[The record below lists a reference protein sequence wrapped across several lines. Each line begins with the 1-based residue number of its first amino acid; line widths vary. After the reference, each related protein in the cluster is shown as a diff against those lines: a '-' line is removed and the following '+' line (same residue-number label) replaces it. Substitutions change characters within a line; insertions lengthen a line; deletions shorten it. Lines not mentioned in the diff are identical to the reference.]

1 MPTAL
6 IRPASISEVQ
16 AAVRDAPA
24 GSRLLARGGG
34 AATALSTAADGVTL
48 LDLAGL
54 AGLVE
59 YEPGEF
65 TFTALAGTRISEIAA
80 TLAEHRQFLPF
91 DPPLVAAG
99 ATLGGTVAAGLS
111 GPGRY
116 RYGGVRD
123 FILGVRYVDG
133 DGEVVRAG
141 GKVVKNAAG
150 FDIPKLMAGSLGSLG
165 ALVELTFKVFPAPEA
180 YATLRVPCGSPDAA
194 LAILYRLIG
203 SQMDLYCLDLAPG
216 TGDTT
221 LLIRLGGLAAALPD
235 RLERLQG
242 LTGGGEVLTG
252 GEDAAIW
259 RDAIEFAWA
268 PRGCAL
274 VKVPVTPGRI
284 LNLEKDLSG
293 LPERRYS
300 AGGQVAW
307 IAWPGSLQDLD
318 ARLKALDLS
327 GLVVLGQPGIT
338 GPVRLGARAGEP
350 LERRVKAALDP
361 QGRFVAQ

>member
-1 MPTAL
+1 MATTSKNGAL
-6 IRPASISEVQ
+6 EGLR
-16 AAVRDAPA
+16 
-24 GSRLLARGGG
+24 
-34 AATALSTAADGVTL
+34 
-48 LDLAGL
+48 GL
-54 AGLVE
+54 A
-59 YEPGEF
+59 
-65 TFTALAGTRISEIAA
+65 
-80 TLAEHRQFLPF
+80 
-91 DPPLVAAG
+91 
-99 ATLGGTVAAGLS
+99 
-111 GPGRY
+111 
-116 RYGGVRD
+116 
-123 FILGVRYVDG
+123 
-133 DGEVVRAG
+133 
-141 GKVVKNAAG
+141 
-150 FDIPKLMAGSLGSLG
+150 SLGLERDTLVVLTADHGEGLG
-165 ALVELTFKVFPAPEA
+165 EHGEETHGILLHD
-180 YATLRVPCGSPDAA
+180 ATLRVPCGSPDAA

-327 GLVVLGQPGIT
+327 GLVVLAAPGIT